1 MLPQILKD
9 TDAVYLSG
17 PLILVSHD
25 SRMILRGAGAHGPLR
40 TFLLAVTTKVSCD
53 LLKPQYKSWG
63 LFLNL
68 AAFKALDFE
77 LLVFS
82 YLGPDKDAFDINIR
96 LVNLSPIMTA

>member
-1 MLPQILKD
+1 M
-9 TDAVYLSG
+9 S
-17 PLILVSHD
+17 
-25 SRMILRGAGAHGPLR
+25 GAGAHGL
-40 TFLLAVTTKVSCD
+40 THIFTSGWTKVFCD